1 MLAPIFGETY
11 KKAQEADSKEEFIKS
26 REAASTAALYGSTLA
41 GSGIQTYAIAA
52 VLNHCGVL
60 SYKGAAY
67 IGGLIFAATSVPPV
81 YLPKPGKKIRR
92 LTQGGGGSVGH
103 SGLPGTP
110 AGRAGGC
117 QGCCQRCRDDWTVA
131 SFDLVGN

>member
-11 KKAQEADSKEEFIKS
+11 KKAQKSDSKEEFIKS

-41 GSGIQTYAIAA
+41 GSAIQTYAIAA
-52 VLNHCGVL
+52 VLNHCGAL

-81 YLPKPGKKIRR
+81 CLPRSRGEDREAN
-92 LTQGGGGSVGH
+92 TGGGGISW
-103 SGLPGTP
+103 SLRSSRNADRPSWWLSRLRSALST
-110 AGRAGGC
+110 RLD
-117 QGCCQRCRDDWTVA
+117 CRF
-131 SFDLVGN
+131 S